1 MHVQHCRSHWLINL
15 ILIGIFFIFAS
26 PVQAQESGEVVVLY
40 ASSAVQ
46 PTLESYIARGIEEA
60 DTGNAE
66 AVVIVLD
73 TPGGSV
79 DATLNIVR
87 DMRSSDVPV
96 VVFVGPR
103 GAKAASAGLLITLA
117 GHISAMAPETAI
129 GASSPV
135 GPAGEDLPET
145 MQQKAEEF
153 LSAEARSL
161 AERRGEKAV
170 ELADQAVKEARAVSA
185 REALDAGLIDLI
197 ASDVPSLLEEIDGME
212 VEINGDTRV
221 LHTTE
226 AALIEIPMNWLER
239 FQIFLSDPNVIALLL
254 GLGPVLILIEAR
266 TPGGWLAGTLGTILT
281 ALALYGLGILPVN
294 WLGLVLIG
302 LALTLFF
309 LEIKAPVH
317 GVLTIAGAI
326 SLAAGLIILFSQ
338 PEIAPFGQI
347 SIPLVVGQS
356 LLMAALFFTIAMIG
370 LRAQKLRPATGYPAL
385 IGQIG
390 RVTRDLDPVGMVQV
404 FGERWRAV
412 ASDGITIAEGA
423 TVEVIDADRMR
434 LTVRRT
440 DTGSKP

>member
-1 MHVQHCRSHWLINL
+1 
-15 ILIGIFFIFAS
+15 
-26 PVQAQESGEVVVLY
+26 
-40 ASSAVQ
+40 
-46 PTLESYIARGIEEA
+46 
-60 DTGNAE
+60 
-66 AVVIVLD
+66 
-73 TPGGSV
+73 
-79 DATLNIVR
+79 LNIVR

-117 GHISAMAPETAI
+117 GHIAAMAPETAI

-185 REALDAGLIDLI
+185 QEALDAGLIDLI